1 MAKNEHKRL
10 APGKIEADENGFI
23 ALTSIK
29 EYSPINPS
37 YTIAAIT
44 TAHQELQKLRRVA
57 TQAAAAAVSARNSA
71 VAKEWEFHNLM
82 LGVKEQVIAQFGK
95 DSNEVQMLGLKKKSD
110 YRPPKRKSKQDGAQP
125 STQRGELSEKTT
137 QESPSLKL

>member
-10 APGKIEADENGFI
+10 APGKLEADENGFN

-29 EYSPINPS
+29 GYSPINPS
-37 YTIAAIT
+37 YTLDAVTSI
-44 TAHQELQKLRRVA
+44 HRELRNLRKAA
-57 TQAAAAAVSARNSA
+57 TQAAEAAATARDSA

-110 YRPPKRKSKQDGAQP
+110 YRPPRRKSKQDGTPQ
-125 STQRGELSEKTT
+125 
-137 QESPSLKL
+137 

>member
-10 APGKIEADENGFI
+10 APGKLEADENGFA

-29 EYSPINPS
+29 SYSPINPS
-37 YTIAAIT
+37 YTIDTVTSI
-44 TAHQELQKLRRVA
+44 HRELQNLRKA
-57 TQAAAAAVSARNSA
+57 AAQAAEAAAAARDSA

-95 DSNEVQMLGLKKKSD
+95 DSDEVQMLGLKKKSD
-110 YRPPKRKSKQDGAQP
+110 YRPPKRKSKEGGAP
-125 STQRGELSEKTT
+125 QRVD
-137 QESPSLKL
+137 

>member
-10 APGKIEADENGFI
+10 APGKLEADENGFN

-29 EYSPINPS
+29 GYSPINPS
-37 YTIAAIT
+37 YRLDAVAAV
-44 TAHQELQKLRRVA
+44 HQELQDLRNVA
-57 TQAAAAAVSARNSA
+57 SDAAAAAARARDRA

-95 DSNEVQMLGLKKKSD
+95 DSDEVQMLGLKKKSD
-110 YRPPKRKSKQDGAQP
+110 YRPPRRKPKEDGAPQ
-125 STQRGELSEKTT
+125 
-137 QESPSLKL
+137 

>member
-10 APGKIEADENGFI
+10 APGKLEADENGFN

-29 EYSPINPS
+29 GYSPINPS
-37 YTIAAIT
+37 YTLDAVTSI
-44 TAHQELQKLRRVA
+44 HRELRNLRKAA
-57 TQAAAAAVSARNSA
+57 TQAAAAAATARDSA

-110 YRPPKRKSKQDGAQP
+110 YRPPRRKSKQDGAPQ
-125 STQRGELSEKTT
+125 
-137 QESPSLKL
+137 